1 LWKSSGTLAYHTEKM
16 TNQATHL
23 PISLT
28 VLQHFKLTHLFPT
41 TLLVTFTSTTTH
53 LRKNINFD
61 LNIDEPSLLTLLQN
75 PIITICGPFL
85 KLPCKPISFL
95 GFFYPSCRMQFV
107 TWNSGLN
114 RIYILLGFIQT
125 YIIFSKWCQPKVI
138 PSYGPIKLCRVFL
151 EFEGDLPCL
160 GYT

>member
-1 LWKSSGTLAYHTEKM
+1 MA
-16 TNQATHL
+16 NQATQL

-114 RIYILLGFIQT
+114 RIYI
-125 YIIFSKWCQPKVI
+125 YIYSTWLYSNI
-138 PSYGPIKLCRVFL
+138 YNFL
-151 EFEGDLPCL
+151 QVMSTKGHTFLRPHK
-160 GYT
+160 TM